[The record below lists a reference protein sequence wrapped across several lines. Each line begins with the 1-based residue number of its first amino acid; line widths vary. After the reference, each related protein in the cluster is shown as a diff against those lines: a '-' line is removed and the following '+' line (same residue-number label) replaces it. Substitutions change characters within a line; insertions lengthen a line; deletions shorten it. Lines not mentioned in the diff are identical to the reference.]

1 MASTAEPETAIGPL
15 ALDAPVGNPTSLD
28 TLSGQGGERSPG
40 PSELAHLA
48 RERLDSPRFDHSPS
62 WRRHC
67 MTLFWPPTC
76 RLCDHSV
83 MVGMELCDSCFRQL
97 EISRCHTS
105 QVCSRCGLP
114 GASLAGASLASP
126 VADSAASGCLEC
138 RDQTLHYDRCLSV
151 WRYDGLVRQAI
162 VAAKF
167 GQAVPLAETLGKRL
181 GWRLL
186 ADDTWLRQSCPVA
199 DTDAAPDLIGWVP
212 SHFSRRMTR
221 GGGGAQALARA
232 VHSVLTRRWP
242 DLCRVN
248 LLRTT
253 RVVKKQAWLSETE
266 RAQNVRGA
274 FAARRPW
281 LNRSIPFSWLRHR
294 LGGTAALVAG
304 KHVLVVDDVMTTG
317 ATLNEVAGVL
327 KLAGAAQVTVAVAA
341 RAA

>member
-1 MASTAEPETAIGPL
+1 MESTAEPETAIGPL

-48 RERLDSPRFDHSPS
+48 RQRLDSPRFDHSPS

-114 GASLAGASLASP
+114 GSGASLAGASLAG
-126 VADSAASGCLEC
+126 ASAASGCLEC

-274 FAARRPW
+274 FAARGPW
-281 LNRSIPFSWLRHR
+281 LNRSIPSSWLRHR
-294 LGGTAALVAG
+294 LGGTAAIVAG

-327 KLAGAAQVTVAVAA
+327 KMAGAAQVTVAVAA

>member
-1 MASTAEPETAIGPL
+1 MESTAEPETAIGPL

-48 RERLDSPRFDHSPS
+48 RQRLDSPRFDHSPS

-114 GASLAGASLASP
+114 GSGASLAGASLAG
-126 VADSAASGCLEC
+126 ASAASGCLEC

-274 FAARRPW
+274 FAARGPW
-281 LNRSIPFSWLRHR
+281 LNRSIPSSWLLHR
-294 LGGTAALVAG
+294 LGGTAAIVAG

-327 KLAGAAQVTVAVAA
+327 KMAGAAQVTVAVAA

>member
-1 MASTAEPETAIGPL
+1 
-15 ALDAPVGNPTSLD
+15 
-28 TLSGQGGERSPG
+28 
-40 PSELAHLA
+40 
-48 RERLDSPRFDHSPS
+48 
-62 WRRHC
+62 
-67 MTLFWPPTC
+67 
-76 RLCDHSV
+76 

-114 GASLAGASLASP
+114 GAGASLAGASLAGASLASP

-281 LNRSIPFSWLRHR
+281 LNRSIPSSWLRHR
-294 LGGTAALVAG
+294 LGGTAAIVAG

-327 KLAGAAQVTVAVAA
+327 KMAGAAQVTVAVAA

>member
-1 MASTAEPETAIGPL
+1 MESTAEPETAIGPL

-48 RERLDSPRFDHSPS
+48 RQRLDSPRFDHSPS

-114 GASLAGASLASP
+114 GSGASLAGASLAG
-126 VADSAASGCLEC
+126 ASAASGCLEC

-281 LNRSIPFSWLRHR
+281 LNRSIPSSWLLHR
-294 LGGTAALVAG
+294 LGGTAAIVAG